1 MQSKIQIA
9 QLQIGQTP
17 AGTQTSKMP
26 LQHKQHR
33 PVIDLLVAMIAVPVL
48 IICALQLE
56 KNMQEKWAEN
66 ANTRWMVFGLGVGM
80 LLISVIIC
88 GYVTHR
94 MGVCLWTGPLED
106 NSPIPFPHINSQND
120 ILRIIDSLP
129 PSYESATKSDIPP
142 PPYDWV
148 VVNIDTKERPN
159 QNDVVLHI

>member
-1 MQSKIQIA
+1 
-9 QLQIGQTP
+9 
-17 AGTQTSKMP
+17 MP

-66 ANTRWMVFGLGVGM
+66 ANSRWMVFGLGVGM

-106 NSPIPFPHINSQND
+106 NSPIPFPHVRIFSNINSIFSKRNV
-120 ILRIIDSLP
+120 LFSIIVICVFSWMLIHQKHLLHEASKLP
-129 PSYESATKSDIPP
+129 
-142 PPYDWV
+142 
-148 VVNIDTKERPN
+148 
-159 QNDVVLHI
+159 